1 MKNKLIRLITILL
14 SVSIVTTS
22 FSLQMSASETIS
34 GVATNEW
41 EYELKDDIMTW
52 TFLKDDSDIAMIIE
66 NGVCIVD
73 GKSYQSIYLIGMSWL
88 IQNLICI

>member
-34 GVATNEW
+34 VVVIQNEW
-41 EYELKDDIMTW
+41 EYEL
-52 TFLKDDSDIAMIIE
+52 
-66 NGVCIVD
+66 
-73 GKSYQSIYLIGMSWL
+73 
-88 IQNLICI
+88 

>member
-34 GVATNEW
+34 GVVIQNEW

-52 TFLKDDSDIAMIIE
+52 TFLKDDSDIVMTIE
-66 NGVCIVD
+66 N
-73 GKSYQSIYLIGMSWL
+73 
-88 IQNLICI
+88 